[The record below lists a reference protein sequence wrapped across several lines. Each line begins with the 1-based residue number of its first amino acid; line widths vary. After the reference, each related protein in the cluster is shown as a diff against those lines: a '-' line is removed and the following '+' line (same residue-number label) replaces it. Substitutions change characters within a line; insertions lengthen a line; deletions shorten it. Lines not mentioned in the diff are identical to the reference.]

1 MLKDALLKFF
11 KLDGIA
17 TNLTGYVETRI
28 ELLKIEIKEDIA
40 RGLSKALIF
49 VVLAFAF
56 TLFTFFASMAVAYKI
71 GEYLSVAS
79 GFAIVG
85 GLYLLIAISLFLMRE
100 SITQRIEKQ
109 VLNITKK
116 RK

>member
-17 TNLTGYVETRI
+17 SNLTGYVETRI

-40 RGLSKALIF
+40 RGLSKASIVIVLIF
-49 VVLAFAF
+49 AFS
-56 TLFTFFASMAVAYKI
+56 LFTFFASMALAYKI
-71 GEYLSVAS
+71 GEYWGVAS
-79 GFAIVG
+79 GFAVVG
-85 GLYLLIAISLFLMRE
+85 GIYLLIALSLVFMRE
-100 SITQRIEKQ
+100 SITAMIEKQ

-116 RK
+116 KK